1 MSTYSLTLSRV
12 TTQVLFLILYPIFSC
27 ILLMGCIIMFG
38 DYFNDDK
45 LVWGVIIS
53 YIILLIASS
62 IFILRRYIL
71 IPVKLLVEP
80 EQLTVTLARRNMFYQ
95 FNKIVCG
102 WNNVK
107 NVSVN
112 FDKNTKRKYLVIKLD
127 EPGGNYIIAAK
138 KEKDDATVD
147 ALWNVINTHINTYN
161 KTQPVAT
168 RITYRD
174 NFAGPWFKL
183 LAYTGVCL
191 IIAFGLL
198 LIFSPDFRTTP
209 NILKVAALCA
219 FLIPFLFNFFR
230 GNNKNNNTADL

>member
-1 MSTYSLTLSRV
+1 
-12 TTQVLFLILYPIFSC
+12 
-27 ILLMGCIIMFG
+27 MFG
-38 DYFNDDK
+38 DYFNDDN
-45 LVWGVIIS
+45 LMWGVIIS

-80 EQLTVTLARRNMFYQ
+80 EQLTVTLARRNMFYP

-147 ALWNVINTHINTYN
+147 ALWNVINTHINTYSQH
-161 KTQPVAT
+161 QPVAT
-168 RITYRD
+168 RISKRAA
-174 NFAGPWFKL
+174 FSGPWIKL
-183 LAYTGVCL
+183 LAYTGICL
-191 IIAFGLL
+191 ILAFGLL

-209 NILKVAALCA
+209 NILKVVALCA
-219 FLIPFLFNFFR
+219 FLIPFLFNFFK
-230 GNNKNNNTADL
+230 GNTDGDNSNNL